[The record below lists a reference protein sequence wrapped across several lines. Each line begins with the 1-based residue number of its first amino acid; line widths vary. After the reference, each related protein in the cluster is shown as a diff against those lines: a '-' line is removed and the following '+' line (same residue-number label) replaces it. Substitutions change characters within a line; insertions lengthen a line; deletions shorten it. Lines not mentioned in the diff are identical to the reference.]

1 MLAAC
6 TCLGH
11 VDGIRCAPPEG
22 AFYLFI
28 DVSRKLGGRYL
39 GTVIRDVDH
48 LADLLLTEAHIA
60 VVPGSGCGDENSIR
74 ISYAVEREALIE
86 GLTRFARFMS
96 EIVAH

>member
-1 MLAAC
+1 MPSRPAQLAAC

-11 VDGIRCAPPEG
+11 AIFGAPRQA

-28 DVSRKLGGRYL
+28 DVPASWGRYL

-48 LADLLLTEAHIA
+48 FGRSATEAHIA

-74 ISYAVEREALIE
+74 ISYAVERE
-86 GLTRFARFMS
+86 G
-96 EIVAH
+96 